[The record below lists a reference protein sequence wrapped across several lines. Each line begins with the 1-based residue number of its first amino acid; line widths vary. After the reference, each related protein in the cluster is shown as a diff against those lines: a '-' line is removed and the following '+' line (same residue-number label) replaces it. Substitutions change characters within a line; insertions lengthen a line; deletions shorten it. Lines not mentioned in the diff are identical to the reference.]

1 MSTSS
6 RRVSHE
12 QAAANSA
19 ALRGATVGAAKY
31 GLVSLLLGVVGTF
44 TSPIYRGLT
53 VQFKV
58 FLQMSGMTLGGWIE
72 ADRRLRSYELWR
84 LRERRRENDEKVW
97 REWERMIGEE
107 KKGE

>member
-6 RRVSHE
+6 RRTSYE
-12 QAAANSA
+12 QSAASSE

-31 GLVSLLLGVVGTF
+31 GLVTLLLGVVGTF
-44 TSPIYRGLT
+44 ISPIYRGLT

-72 ADRRLRSYELWR
+72 ADRRLRSYEFWR
-84 LRERRRENDEKVW
+84 LRERRRQNDEKIW
-97 REWERMIGEE
+97 REWERMVGEE
-107 KKGE
+107 KKGR